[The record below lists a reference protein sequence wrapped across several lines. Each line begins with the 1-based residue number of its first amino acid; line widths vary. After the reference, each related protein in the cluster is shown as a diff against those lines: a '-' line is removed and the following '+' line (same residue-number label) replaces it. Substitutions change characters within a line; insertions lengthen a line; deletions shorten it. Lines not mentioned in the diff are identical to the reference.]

1 MVFYVQIK
9 SAGKFVNKRVRTRK
23 KKLTVSVTRSLEVDH
38 LDDRV
43 SVCHSVFAV
52 SKATLLLPP
61 GHGDIQ
67 IFLIY

>member
-23 KKLTVSVTRSLEVDH
+23 KKLVSVTRSLEVDH

-61 GHGDIQ
+61 PGHGDIQ
-67 IFLIY
+67 KSLIY